1 MTFLL
6 PFTAVENPFCFW
18 RPNLYV
24 TSSRKSTL
32 IASPTFWSLKVL
44 CHIYLSL
51 LFVVIMSG
59 WKARVSYH
67 RYKKLPQKL
76 SDLEQCKC
84 IINISQSWRSEV
96 WNWFYWLES
105 RCQQAFIPPGGSRGE
120 SVSLRFPASQGRLY
134 SLALSPCLHLQSLPW
149 TVETFSRWQFSSLVT
164 SLSASLG

>member
-1 MTFLL
+1 MDYSRLQVSRSQALGILKLYLAYGMTFLL

-32 IASPTFWSLKVL
+32 IALPTFWSLKVL

-76 SDLEQCKC
+76 SDLEQRKC

-96 WNWFYWLES
+96 
-105 RCQQAFIPPGGSRGE
+105 
-120 SVSLRFPASQGRLY
+120 
-134 SLALSPCLHLQSLPW
+134 
-149 TVETFSRWQFSSLVT
+149 
-164 SLSASLG
+164 